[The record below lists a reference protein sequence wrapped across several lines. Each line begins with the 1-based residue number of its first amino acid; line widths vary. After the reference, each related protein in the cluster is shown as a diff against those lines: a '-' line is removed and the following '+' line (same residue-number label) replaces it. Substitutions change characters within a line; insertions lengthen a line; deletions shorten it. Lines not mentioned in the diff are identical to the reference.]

1 MAHVTRFTHAEL
13 ATLAAE
19 RPSAANPVDLAALVA
34 AAPAAVAAASPA
46 DLLALTRYRV
56 PRVTEDGTCSRPD
69 DLLPEPFDLLAAL
82 HGATAAAVGDG
93 SPATA
98 AVLARQWVLARAMRT
113 LADAT
118 GADWVGVYR
127 AVPTPGGPPGQRALA
142 KEAYVGAPSRALF
155 PLTPSFAEHS
165 NNSTVGLSGSA
176 ILIGDT
182 RRLDDATPYYVC
194 DAKVRSELCVPI
206 FAPGGLA
213 AATAGTPEV
222 IGIIDAEAFAP
233 GHFTPARRDAVL
245 AVAAALGEAGL
256 LVSMLPLPQQ
266 QQQQ

>member
-1 MAHVTRFTHAEL
+1 MAHVTRFTHTEL
-13 ATLAAE
+13 AALAAA
-19 RPSAANPVDLAALVA
+19 RAPAANPVDLAALVA
-34 AAPAAVAAASPA
+34 AAPAAVAAAAPA

-82 HGATAAAVGDG
+82 HGGAAVGDG
-93 SPATA
+93 APATA
-98 AVLARQWVLARAMRT
+98 AALARQWVLTQAMRT
-113 LADAT
+113 LAAST

-155 PLTPSFAEHS
+155 PLTPAFAEHS

-176 ILIGDT
+176 VLIGDT
-182 RRLDDATPYYVC
+182 RRLDDSTPYYVC

-213 AATAGTPEV
+213 TAATAAPEV

-233 GHFTPARRDAVL
+233 GHFTPERRDAVL

-256 LVSMLPLPQQ
+256 LVDMLQQ
-266 QQQQ
+266 RQ